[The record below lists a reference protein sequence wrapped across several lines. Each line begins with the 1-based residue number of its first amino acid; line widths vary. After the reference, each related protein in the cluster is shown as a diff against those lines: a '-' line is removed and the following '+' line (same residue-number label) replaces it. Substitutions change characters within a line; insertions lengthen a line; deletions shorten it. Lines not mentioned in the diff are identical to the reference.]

1 MAVSGTSGSLQ
12 INGIASG
19 LDTDSIVESL
29 LNIERIPLRAVDTK
43 EAKAN
48 EQLTAWRS
56 LNTRILAFETTIT
69 SLKDETM
76 FNGRQAQSSDESVL
90 KATASSG
97 NDLGNYEITVNQL
110 ATRHQMI
117 SSNGYEY
124 KDSSVGTGTVTIQVG
139 AALFDPITI
148 DSENNTLEGLRDAIN
163 NAKVGVSAAIL
174 DAGEAAGAN
183 RYKLIVNSNNTGT
196 SAEASVTFNL
206 SGTAPSLV
214 NLTEPQDAK
223 ITVGKGANAVEVT
236 SNSNTV
242 EDFLPGVSLELLK
255 ANASGE
261 STTVSLEPSTAA
273 LKSQVNSFIT
283 NYNNMAKF
291 FSDQFSYNKET
302 EKSGTLFGDSSL
314 LSFQN
319 DLVSA
324 ATGAK
329 RNGGDYAALSQ
340 VGISLDDL
348 GNLSIKDTDAFEA
361 ALKNPTELFKLFNDP
376 DHGVL
381 THIQKTLDRATTST
395 TGLIA
400 SKETAIQGTLTD
412 MKDKRLNIL
421 RYVDAQEVI
430 LRKQFTAME
439 QSLALLQSQ
448 SQQLAAQIGG
458 MILQQQQ
465 S

>member
-314 LSFQN
+314 LS
-319 DLVSA
+319 
-324 ATGAK
+324 
-329 RNGGDYAALSQ
+329 LSRTTWS
-340 VGISLDDL
+340 VRPP
-348 GNLSIKDTDAFEA
+348 APREM
-361 ALKNPTELFKLFNDP
+361 E
-376 DHGVL
+376 
-381 THIQKTLDRATTST
+381 ATTP
-395 TGLIA
+395 LYLRWA
-400 SKETAIQGTLTD
+400 SLLTISGT
-412 MKDKRLNIL
+412 
-421 RYVDAQEVI
+421 
-430 LRKQFTAME
+430 
-439 QSLALLQSQ
+439 SLSRTPTLSKPL
-448 SQQLAAQIGG
+448 
-458 MILQQQQ
+458 
-465 S
+465 

>member
-1 MAVSGTSGSLQ
+1 MAVSGTSGALQ

-29 LNIERIPLRAVDTK
+29 LDIERIPLRAVDTK

-76 FNGRQAQSSDESVL
+76 FNGRLAKSSDEAIL

-174 DAGEAAGAN
+174 DSGEAAGAD
-183 RYKLIVNSNNTGT
+183 RYKLIINSKNTGT

-206 SGTAPSLV
+206 SGTAPSMV
-214 NLTEPQDAK
+214 NLTDPQDAK
-223 ITVGKGANAVEVT
+223 ITVGSGANAVEVV
-236 SNSNTV
+236 SNTNTV
-242 EDFLPGVSLELLK
+242 EDFLPGVSIELLK
-255 ANASGE
+255 ANPGE
-261 STTVSLEPSTAA
+261 TVSVSLEPSTTA

-283 NYNNMAKF
+283 NYNNMSKF

-302 EKSGTLFGDSSL
+302 EKSGTLFGDTSL

-348 GNLSIKDTDAFEA
+348 GNLSIKDTEAFEA
-361 ALKNPTELFKLFNDP
+361 ALENPTELFKLLNDP

-439 QSLALLQSQ
+439 QSLAMLQSQ

-458 MILQQQQ
+458 MILQQQ